1 MFFKIRTAVT
11 IIKVSLHNQHLC
23 LWQIVHPYE
32 PIIILTA
39 IIKPYTKSTWPKII
53 KRTNAPKLEAK
64 FKTFALPAALK
75 NQIQT

>member
-1 MFFKIRTAVT
+1 MANCAPT
-11 IIKVSLHNQHLC
+11 
-23 LWQIVHPYE
+23 YE

-64 FKTFALPAALK
+64 FKTFALPLCTQK
-75 NQIQT
+75 SNPNISKTNNIKEPVPPPKKPS

>member
-1 MFFKIRTAVT
+1 MANCAPT
-11 IIKVSLHNQHLC
+11 
-23 LWQIVHPYE
+23 YE

-75 NQIQT
+75 NQIKHKQNK

>member
-1 MFFKIRTAVT
+1 MANCAPT
-11 IIKVSLHNQHLC
+11 
-23 LWQIVHPYE
+23 YE

-64 FKTFALPAALK
+64 FKTFALPVAQK
-75 NQIQT
+75 SNPNISKTNNIKEPVPPPKKPS

>member
-1 MFFKIRTAVT
+1 MANCAPT
-11 IIKVSLHNQHLC
+11 
-23 LWQIVHPYE
+23 YE
-32 PIIILTA
+32 PIIILTT

-64 FKTFALPAALK
+64 FKTFALPLALK